1 MRRQV
6 WVARLPRLETRWLD
20 PALAM
25 IFFAAV
31 EIELLTASYRH
42 GPAVLN
48 ALVIALMT
56 LPLAWRRRAPLPVA
70 LVVLTAT
77 LLETILLTDVT
88 RAHTTNFVL
97 FLPPYTTAA
106 WLERPRAIA
115 GLAACLATAGTASL
129 ALGSAR
135 VLVSSTIF
143 VTTSWAV
150 GRAVRARRL
159 LARELEEKAARAEAE
174 REDRARLAVADERT
188 RIAREL
194 QAVVAHS
201 VSAMVV
207 GAEAAWRVLD
217 TDPAG
222 ADAQMLEVERTGRQ
236 ALEEMRRIL
245 GVLRS
250 EDGPERQ
257 PQPGIGQ
264 LPALLERGRA
274 AGLAIELRVEGEPA
288 PLPAAVDLTA
298 YRFLQESLAG
308 ALEHAHSRAAVIVR
322 YHPASLELELH
333 DDGPAEGR
341 PDQGTAVRL
350 RERAA
355 VFGGEVRWGPRPGG
369 GFTTHATLPTAF
381 DTLGPTEFDKTRP
394 QPTHHM
400 AHEVPPEAAPA

>member
-1 MRRQV
+1 MRRRV
-6 WVARLPRLETRWLD
+6 LAARLPGLETRWLD
-20 PALAM
+20 PALAV
-25 IFFAAV
+25 IFLVAV
-31 EIELLTASYRH
+31 ELELLTAPYRH
-42 GPAVLN
+42 GPALLN

-56 LPLAWRRRAPLPVA
+56 LPLAWRRHDPLPAA
-70 LVVLTAT
+70 LVVLSAT

-88 RAHTTNFVL
+88 QARTTVFVL

-115 GLAACLATAGTASL
+115 GLAACLATAGTASI
-129 ALGSAR
+129 ALGSTQ
-135 VLVSSTIF
+135 VLVRSTVF

-150 GRAVRARRL
+150 GRAMRARRL

-194 QAVVAHS
+194 QAVVAHK

-207 GAEAAWRVLD
+207 GAEAASYVLD

-245 GVLRS
+245 GVLRA
-250 EDGPERQ
+250 EEAPERQ
-257 PQPGIGQ
+257 PQPGMGQ

-308 ALEHAHSRAAVIVR
+308 TLEHAHSHAAVIVR
-322 YHPASLELELH
+322 YPPASLELELH
-333 DDGPAEGR
+333 DDGPADGR
-341 PDQGTAVRL
+341 PEQGAAVRL
-350 RERAA
+350 RERVA
-355 VFGGEVRWGPRPGG
+355 VFGGEVRWGPGPG
-369 GFTTHATLPTAF
+369 GFTIHATLPTAF
-381 DTLGPTEFDKTRP
+381 DALGPASGDETRP
-394 QPTHHM
+394 QATQHM
-400 AHEVPPEAAPA
+400 AQEVPPEAAPA

>member
-1 MRRQV
+1 MRRRV
-6 WVARLPRLETRWLD
+6 LAARLPGLETRWLD
-20 PALAM
+20 PALAV
-25 IFFAAV
+25 IFLVAV
-31 EIELLTASYRH
+31 ELELLTAPYRH
-42 GPAVLN
+42 GPALLN

-56 LPLAWRRRAPLPVA
+56 LPLAWRRHDPLPAA
-70 LVVLTAT
+70 LVVLSAT

-88 RAHTTNFVL
+88 QARTTV
-97 FLPPYTTAA
+97 
-106 WLERPRAIA
+106 ERPRAIA
-115 GLAACLATAGTASL
+115 GLAACLATAGTASI
-129 ALGSAR
+129 ALGSTQ
-135 VLVSSTIF
+135 VLVRSTVF

-150 GRAVRARRL
+150 GRAMRARRL

-194 QAVVAHS
+194 QAVVAHK

-207 GAEAAWRVLD
+207 GAEAASYVLD

-245 GVLRS
+245 GVLRA
-250 EDGPERQ
+250 EEAPERQ
-257 PQPGIGQ
+257 PQPGMGQ

-308 ALEHAHSRAAVIVR
+308 TLEHAHSHAAVIVR
-322 YHPASLELELH
+322 YPPASLELELH
-333 DDGPAEGR
+333 DDGPADGR
-341 PDQGTAVRL
+341 PEQGAAVRL
-350 RERAA
+350 RERVA
-355 VFGGEVRWGPRPGG
+355 VFGGEVRWGPGPG
-369 GFTTHATLPTAF
+369 GFTIHATLPTAF
-381 DTLGPTEFDKTRP
+381 DALGPASGDETRP
-394 QPTHHM
+394 QATQHM
-400 AHEVPPEAAPA
+400 AQEVPPEAAPA